1 MAAYVIVEIDVTD
14 PVGYEEYKAAAGPTI
29 AAGGGRFIVRGGDI
43 EVLEGDPPL
52 GRTVILE
59 FPTMELARAWYGSD
73 EYTAARHIREATATS
88 RMYLV
93 DGIA

>member
-14 PVGYEEYKAAAGPTI
+14 TVGYEEYKAAAAPTI
-29 AAGGGRFIVRGGDI
+29 AAGGGRYIVRGGDI

-52 GRTVILE
+52 GRTVVLE
-59 FPTMELARAWYGSD
+59 FPTMELARAWYRSD
-73 EYTAARHIREATATS
+73 EYTASRRIREATATS

-93 DGIA
+93 DGID